1 MRFRNLVLTVAALLA
16 ASSAGAQQKPLRVD
30 LNIPALRLT
39 VWEGDEILRSYP
51 VAVGMPGHDTPT
63 GRFAIS
69 HAEWNP
75 WWRPPARDWAKD
87 DKITPP
93 GPNNPMGRVKLFFL
107 PYYFF
112 HGTPEAASIGSP
124 ASHGCVRMLNKD
136 VIALSRLLHER
147 AAPQVT
153 SATIDR
159 ILARPGTTRRVD
171 FKQSIPVTIRYD
183 VETIEDGELRVYPDI
198 DKYNSL
204 HTEAVYQALMAAGY
218 DINRVD
224 RDDVVRL
231 VERGRKSKG
240 TLTIKVEEAF
250 GREVAAAPA
259 LLGAPA
265 R

>member
-1 MRFRNLVLTVAALLA
+1 MSIRISLVAAA
-16 ASSAGAQQKPLRVD
+16 ALFFAPSLGAQEKPLRVD

-39 VWEGDEILRSYP
+39 VYEGDEVLRSYP
-51 VAVGMPGHDTPT
+51 VSVGMPGHDTPT
-63 GRFAIS
+63 GQFAIS

-112 HGTPEAASIGSP
+112 HGTPEAASIGTP
-124 ASHGCVRMLNKD
+124 ASHGCVRMHNRD
-136 VIALSRLLHER
+136 VIALARLLHER
-147 AAPQVT
+147 AAPHVT
-153 SATIDR
+153 SAQIDR

-171 FKQSIPVTIRYD
+171 FRRSIPVTVRYD
-183 VETIEDGELRVYPDI
+183 VVSIEDGDVQIFPDI
-198 DKYNSL
+198 YGYKSL
-204 HTEAVYQALMAAGY
+204 HTESVYQALMAAGY
-218 DINRVD
+218 DISRIE

-240 TLTIKVEEAF
+240 TLTVKVEDAF
-250 GREVAAAPA
+250 GGSITAA
-259 LLGAPA
+259 